1 MLCAS
6 HIHLMDPFGGIYGRM
21 AQILAAHIYD
31 KCFALWRT
39 GGGVFNLI
47 NQLMDFFILFY
58 YLFLEKDMH
67 KECLVVYNIFTTGL
81 F

>member
-47 NQLMDFFILFY
+47 NQLMAFLFY
-58 YLFLEKDMH
+58 FIIYFLRKI
-67 KECLVVYNIFTTGL
+67 CTRNVYNIFTTGL